1 MLMIFTNVSDSMSL
15 IKVHGNKYRTFSE
28 ERRRKLSDAH
38 KIQNVKVLN
47 DYSVSITLKD
57 NQILLNYG
65 KSPFDEEQDK
75 EAWFVTK
82 IPYDKIIISGKG
94 YISTEAIKLLSEK
107 NINVILTDTY
117 GNLISNMNNV
127 MSSHT
132 STTYRMGQY
141 DTFRDPEK
149 VIYLQKQML
158 VSKLQSQIDFLSSLK
173 REELMRG
180 IKQLRGYKESISG
193 YSDKRKLLT
202 TESRCGNI
210 YFWNY
215 AKLIHPE
222 YGFESRH
229 GSGLA
234 LTNRYA
240 SDVINALLNYGYTV
254 LTGEIAKFV
263 NGLGLDPYFGFYHK
277 MRTSFQSLIY
287 DLIEPY
293 RWLVDYSVFKTQE
306 QGIKKKEYAWSREGK
321 MLDSNL
327 IRRFLVLL
335 SSKFDSERPYKSKSG
350 LKRTDG
356 LAMCQEITIAK
367 IDIQNLAEYCIGK
380 MN

>member
-28 ERRRKLSDAH
+28 ERRRKLSEAH

-127 MSSHT
+127 MVSNT
-132 STTYRMGQY
+132 STTYRIGQY

-149 VIYLQKQML
+149 VMYLQKQML
-158 VSKLQSQIDFLSSLK
+158 VSKLQS
-173 REELMRG
+173 
-180 IKQLRGYKESISG
+180 
-193 YSDKRKLLT
+193 
-202 TESRCGNI
+202 
-210 YFWNY
+210 
-215 AKLIHPE
+215 
-222 YGFESRH
+222 
-229 GSGLA
+229 
-234 LTNRYA
+234 
-240 SDVINALLNYGYTV
+240 
-254 LTGEIAKFV
+254 
-263 NGLGLDPYFGFYHK
+263 
-277 MRTSFQSLIY
+277 
-287 DLIEPY
+287 
-293 RWLVDYSVFKTQE
+293 
-306 QGIKKKEYAWSREGK
+306 
-321 MLDSNL
+321 
-327 IRRFLVLL
+327 
-335 SSKFDSERPYKSKSG
+335 
-350 LKRTDG
+350 
-356 LAMCQEITIAK
+356 
-367 IDIQNLAEYCIGK
+367 
-380 MN
+380 